1 MFLEINFSSLNA
13 SGFQDNN
20 LENGSVGRQSALSVD
35 VSFRGSRG
43 ASDDSLN
50 VDRQIRYVTGCIA
63 FFSKIISRFC
73 FSPAKNASRKSKPPP
88 PPPSSSANISP
99 RSKSNA
105 RASFHALQ
113 SDRPAPLKPVEINE
127 AEMVL
132 PSRSATANAAPGN
145 VSQGHRKSNSLD
157 RPVRP
162 PWTLGV
168 DSKRTTAT
176 TGVEIDTAPR
186 GSIENE
192 PAEQLFSVSASEL
205 DTSDQLK
212 EPDDLELKKSATLP
226 RPQQRAQPPPVPSKT
241 NLQQRPTDL
250 DVEAAVAPTM
260 VRVSPSDDSD
270 DEEPVV
276 EEVGAGDR
284 RRNKFSSAGA
294 NERGPNEQIAMT
306 KSPVAPQPMPRRHPT
321 SPKDVS
327 YVSVVE
333 EMDNMEPMSATRS
346 SFTEASGLQQTEG
359 ASASAPLRPKPPVP
373 SKPRALESPEKDS
386 IIRL

>member
-1 MFLEINFSSLNA
+1 
-13 SGFQDNN
+13 
-20 LENGSVGRQSALSVD
+20 
-35 VSFRGSRG
+35 
-43 ASDDSLN
+43 
-50 VDRQIRYVTGCIA
+50 
-63 FFSKIISRFC
+63 
-73 FSPAKNASRKSKPPP
+73 
-88 PPPSSSANISP
+88 
-99 RSKSNA
+99 
-105 RASFHALQ
+105 
-113 SDRPAPLKPVEINE
+113 VEINE
-127 AEMVL
+127 AEAVL
-132 PSRSATANAAPGN
+132 PSRSVTTNAVPGH
-145 VSQGHRKSNSLD
+145 VSVGHRKSNSLD

-168 DSKRTTAT
+168 DPKRATAA

-192 PAEQLFSVSASEL
+192 PAEQIFSVSASEL

-212 EPDDLELKKSATLP
+212 GLDDLEVKKSATLP
-226 RPQQRAQPPPVPSKT
+226 RPQQRAQPPPVPSKS
-241 NLQQRPTDL
+241 NLQQRPADL
-250 DVEAAVAPTM
+250 DVEAAIAPTM

-276 EEVGAGDR
+276 EEVGAGDKR
-284 RRNKFSSAGA
+284 RSKFPSGA

-306 KSPVAPQPMPRRHPT
+306 KSPIAPQPMPRRHPT

-333 EMDNMEPMSATRS
+333 DMDNMEPMSAMRS